1 MHQTW
6 LAGGHPNPSPHQ
18 AASQVR
24 WQNRTI
30 KSYIYLYLSKGK
42 MQTYIWPLLSS
53 QLLST
58 PFLLCPCSPFTPFC
72 SDTRDLPP
80 QKLREV
86 NLPLVWITQMSKINR
101 WGLQLTER
109 GARKAPILVIFV
121 QKQLHKAHRN
131 PLPYHAQQ
139 TSLPGVANWTVTNK
153 AEGVSATRSPLH
165 TLEIHWSRR
174 HVAAVPVGWAK
185 KTAKAGSSMSYPE
198 GDSVSFLAT
207 WMRVGEPLLNS
218 CCTHTADAVNAEM
231 DAQHTW
237 SAAPTPTGSSPCS
250 SKEAKCGIHLANL
263 KTAQNNSVTSWSA
276 L

>member
-6 LAGGHPNPSPHQ
+6 LAGGHPNPSPCQ
-18 AASQVR
+18 AASQVI

-58 PFLLCPCSPFTPFC
+58 LLLLCPCSLFTPFC

-86 NLPLVWITQMSKINR
+86 NLPPVCITRMSKINR
-101 WGLQLTER
+101 WGVQLTER
-109 GARKAPILVIFV
+109 GARKTPILVIFV

-165 TLEIHWSRR
+165 TLKIHWSRR
-174 HVAAVPVGWAK
+174 HVAAVPVGRAK
-185 KTAKAGSSMSYPE
+185 LDLACLIQKEPVWVFWPHESMLLSHCWTAAGSTLWMQD
-198 GDSVSFLAT
+198 GVS
-207 WMRVGEPLLNS
+207 
-218 CCTHTADAVNAEM
+218 AEM
-231 DAQHTW
+231 DAACTAHLISCPQTHW
-237 SAAPTPTGSSPCS
+237 ELSLLQQGGQIWYSPF
-250 SKEAKCGIHLANL
+250 
-263 KTAQNNSVTSWSA
+263 
-276 L
+276 